1 MALKSNT
8 VKARI
13 ISEQICSPACTMR
26 QTVTT
31 TSLSSS
37 DEWVDP
43 TAIPDD
49 DVADILPLSH
59 DGLDLIAIA
68 R

>member
-1 MALKSNT
+1 MALKLNT
-8 VKARI
+8 DKNNIRAD
-13 ISEQICSPACTMR
+13 M
-26 QTVTT
+26 
-31 TSLSSS
+31 LSRLHNETDSDQHIAVIDS

-43 TAIPDD
+43 SAIPDD
-49 DVADILPLSH
+49 DIADILPLSH